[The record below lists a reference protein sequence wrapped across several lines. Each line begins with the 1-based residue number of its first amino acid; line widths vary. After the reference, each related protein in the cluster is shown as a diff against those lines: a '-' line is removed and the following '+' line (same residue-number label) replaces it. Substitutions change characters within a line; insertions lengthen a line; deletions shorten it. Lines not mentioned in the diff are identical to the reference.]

1 MLFSLGHDKNILASL
16 SAALKSDR
24 LLIGVLMCLALIGA
38 SAVLYVMVMASG
50 NPIPDAGWPGRK
62 SAGQSFEV
70 SFIRAIGPN
79 PAPRRTFLNAEGLPE
94 SLADHQGKVV
104 LVNLWATWCGPCVR
118 EMPSLDALQARL
130 GGAAFEV
137 MAISLD
143 SEGLGVA
150 TDFLG
155 RLGIKNLKAYNESSF
170 GLAQDFNA
178 EGIPTSI
185 LLNKQGLEI
194 GRVVG
199 PADWDSPEARGFI
212 SGFLEQGRQR

>member
-1 MLFSLGHDKNILASL
+1 LLGLGHDKKLLESL
-16 SAALKSDR
+16 SVALKSDR
-24 LLIGVLMCLALIGA
+24 LLLGVLLCVALIGA
-38 SAVLYVMVMASG
+38 SAVLYVMVIASG
-50 NPIPDAGWPGRK
+50 NPLPDTGGPG
-62 SAGQSFEV
+62 SGFEASFD
-70 SFIRAIGPN
+70 RAIGLN
-79 PAPRRTFLNAEGLPE
+79 PAPRRSFLNAKGLQE

-104 LVNLWATWCGPCVR
+104 LVNLWATWCAPCVR

-130 GGAAFEV
+130 GGTDFEV
-137 MAISLD
+137 MAISMD

-150 TDFLG
+150 KDFLSHH
-155 RLGIKNLKAYNESSF
+155 GIKNLKAYNESSF

-199 PADWDSPEARGFI
+199 PAEWDSPEAVRFI
-212 SGFLEQGRQR
+212 SGFLGRATPAKTH